1 MSSLKKTI
9 SKIYTDDKN
18 CQTYI
23 ISFAKRK
30 GIGYNKNEMMR
41 MKKCLQNMDVKNKK
55 VILRVDYNVP
65 MKNGVIL
72 DDTKIKET
80 LETITYLMEE
90 NCRII
95 LLSHLGKIK
104 SEADKY
110 KYSLEP
116 VSKHLKGLLGSEVY
130 FTKDILSP
138 DLKNR
143 VDALKPREILM
154 LENTRFADLPGRLE
168 STCDTQ
174 LSMLWANLGE
184 VFVNDAFGT
193 AHRRHASNYGIAK
206 YLPSCIGFLMQKEL
220 YSLDKLVGEPEH
232 PFIVMMGGA
241 KVDDKMK
248 LLEKMIQKCDYL
260 LCGGGI
266 ANSCLKAL
274 SFNVGQS
281 LASQDF
287 RTMERIQ
294 KIMLEN
300 KDKIMLPLD
309 AIVGSTYDEEYVKY
323 KRIDKIDDNDII
335 LDVGVKTL
343 EKYKTVIQNAKT
355 IFINGTL
362 GLYENMR
369 FANGTKEFFKMV
381 SESKA
386 ITVVGG
392 GDSASAARNL
402 GYENKMTY
410 ISSGGGATLDY
421 LGSGNL
427 VALEVIPKED
437 EIETLDL

>member
-1 MSSLKKTI
+1 MSNLKNTFVK
-9 SKIYTDDKN
+9 KG
-18 CQTYI
+18 
-23 ISFAKRK
+23 
-30 GIGYNKNEMMR
+30 GIGYNNNEMIG
-41 MKKCLQNMDVKNKK
+41 MKKCLQNVDVKNKK

-65 MKNGVIL
+65 MKNGIIL

-80 LETITYLMEE
+80 IETISYLMEE

-95 LLSHLGKIK
+95 ILSHLGKVK
-104 SEADKY
+104 TEVDKY
-110 KYSLEP
+110 KYTLEP
-116 VSKHLKGLLGSEVY
+116 VAKHLKELLNTEVY

-143 VDALKPREILM
+143 VDTLKPREILM
-154 LENTRFADLPGRLE
+154 LENTRYADIPGRLE
-168 STCDTQ
+168 SNCDPQ
-174 LSMLWANLGE
+174 LSMFWASLGE
-184 VFVNDAFGT
+184 IFVNDAFGT
-193 AHRRHASNYGIAK
+193 SHRRHASNYGIAK
-206 YLPSCIGFLMQKEL
+206 YLPSCIGFLMQKEI
-220 YSLDKLVGEPEH
+220 YSLDKLVKNPNH

-241 KVDDKMK
+241 KVDDKIELMEN
-248 LLEKMIQKCDYL
+248 LIQKSDYL

-266 ANSCLKAL
+266 ANTCLKAL

-281 LASQDF
+281 LASQDI
-287 RTMERIQ
+287 RTISRIQ

-300 KDKIMLPLD
+300 KEKIMLPLD
-309 AIVGSTYDEEYVKY
+309 AIVGSTYDESYVKY
-323 KRIDKIDDNDII
+323 KLIDKIDDNDVI

-343 EKYKTVIQNAKT
+343 DKYKTVIQNAKT

-362 GLYENMR
+362 GFYENMR

-381 SESKA
+381 SECNA
-386 ITVVGG
+386 VTVVGG

-421 LGSGNL
+421 LGSGTL
-427 VALEVIPKED
+427 IALDIIPEED